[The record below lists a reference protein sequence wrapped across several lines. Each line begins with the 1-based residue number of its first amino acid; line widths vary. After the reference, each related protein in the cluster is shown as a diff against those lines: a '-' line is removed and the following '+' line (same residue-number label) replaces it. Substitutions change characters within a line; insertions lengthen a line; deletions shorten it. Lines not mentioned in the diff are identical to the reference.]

1 MSNPEI
7 ITHYYN
13 TPIYLNHFQNTGSHG
28 GFIKLPFQHTRS
40 LVEPNIITY
49 PQLEKYKTTNLYI
62 FKKSMNIGNYDAEL
76 VIEHISSTN
85 FGGTP
90 IYVVF
95 LLKTDKHADWTA
107 VDDILKAAAISP
119 TSEKPC
125 VVHLD
130 KIAENAILAPE
141 NNCLTNVNGTVY
153 VFNTPVLISEQ
164 HSFADF
170 NVSNTLLVE
179 QSFTVENAIECRAD
193 SFNASRDMLAGET
206 VEGFSMASSFKNLN
220 RKVFNNMTGGSTT
233 SVDMG
238 NYTLDCNPAEIDGEA
253 KTEMVLLNDNYMFK
267 LNESR
272 TLYTFMSWIGLL
284 IVLVIIVGGISTL
297 LSALGKT
304 VSGSAVNKATGVIT
318 GLNGYDYV
326 YYVTSV
332 ILAIITFSSIIAIMA
347 SGGSVALVIGM
358 ILLFLVAITYVALV
372 FIAGAKGLKAEHS
385 FLKMLKDVGIRPLVD
400 IINHP
405 ISKGVLSVLLLFA
418 VIFIPVYYTRKASLR
433 RTVGYT
439 VGLHLAF
446 ISLVLGLF
454 LILPMFVTNTKTGG
468 TASTSNITQ
477 PTPNTI
483 QNSSSGTAVTGQGSN
498 NSSYPIGSSSAA
510 PSSGSVVPGQG
521 NNPNS
526 SIGSSSTVT

>member
-62 FKKSMNIGNYDAEL
+62 FRRSMNLGRSMNIGNYDAEL

-95 LLKTDKHADWTA
+95 LLKTDKNADWTA
-107 VDDILKAAAISP
+107 IDDILRAAAISP
-119 TSEKPC
+119 PSEKPC
-125 VVHLD
+125 MVHLD
-130 KIAENAILAPE
+130 KIAENAILAPG

-193 SFNASRDMLAGET
+193 SFNASRDMLAG
-206 VEGFSMASSFKNLN
+206 VEGFGNLTKSIKQAVEKASDTSKSSTSF
-220 RKVFNNMTGGSTT
+220 
-233 SVDMG
+233 DMG

-304 VSGSAVNKATGVIT
+304 VSVSAVNANGVIT
-318 GLNGYDYV
+318 GLKGYDYV
-326 YYVTSV
+326 YYVTSIV
-332 ILAIITFSSIIAIMA
+332 LAIITFSSIIAIMA

-433 RTVGYT
+433 HTVGYT

-468 TASTSNITQ
+468 TVPPPIN
-477 PTPNTI
+477 TPNPLSRQSSSSSYSGTI
-483 QNSSSGTAVTGQGSN
+483 VPGFGLSSKSNSSS
-498 NSSYPIGSSSAA
+498 
-510 PSSGSVVPGQG
+510 
-521 NNPNS
+521 
-526 SIGSSSTVT
+526 SIGTTP

>member
-90 IYVVF
+90 IYIVF

-153 VFNTPVLISEQ
+153 VFTTPILISEQ
-164 HSFADF
+164 HSFDAF

-193 SFNASRDMLAGET
+193 SFNASRDILAGET
-206 VEGFSMASSFKNLN
+206 VEGFSMSRSIKKLN

-233 SVDMG
+233 SVDLG
-238 NYTLDCNPAEIDGEA
+238 DYTLDCNPAEIDGEA

-272 TLYTFMSWIGLL
+272 TVYTLVSWIGLF
-284 IVLVIIVGGISTL
+284 IVLMIVGGGIS
-297 LSALGKT
+297 
-304 VSGSAVNKATGVIT
+304 VVFSAVGTDASAVDAAGVIT
-318 GLNGYDYV
+318 TLKGNDRAYFIICLLL
-326 YYVTSV
+326 SV
-332 ILAIITFSSIIAIMA
+332 ITISSIIAILA
-347 SGGSVALVIGM
+347 SKGSVALVIGM
-358 ILLFLVAITYVALV
+358 ILLFIVAVAFVILKIV
-372 FIAGAKGLKAEHS
+372 AGSKIGHS
-385 FLKMLKDVGIRPLVD
+385 FRKMFKDVGIKTMAEV
-400 IINHP
+400 I
-405 ISKGVLSVLLLFA
+405 LSAIGKFIFGILLLFGI
-418 VIFIPVYYTRKASLR
+418 IFIPIYFTRKSQLR
-433 RTVGYT
+433 HTVGYT
-439 VGLHLAF
+439 VGFTLAI
-446 ISLVLGLF
+446 ISLILGSL
-454 LILPMFVTNTKTGG
+454 LPITYFITKVF
-468 TASTSNITQ
+468 TSSNAV
-477 PTPNTI
+477 TPNSI
-483 QNSSSGTAVTGQGSN
+483 SSTDQLSRD
-498 NSSYPIGSSSAA
+498 
-510 PSSGSVVPGQG
+510 
-521 NNPNS
+521 S
-526 SIGSSSTVT
+526 SILSLDSITPGLGVESRKSNSFWSMFRKTP

>member
-90 IYVVF
+90 IYIVF

-107 VDDILKAAAISP
+107 VDDILKAVAISP

-153 VFNTPVLISEQ
+153 VFTTPILISEQ
-164 HSFADF
+164 HSFDAF

-193 SFNASRDMLAGET
+193 SFNASRDILAGET
-206 VEGFSMASSFKNLN
+206 VEGFSMSRSIKKLN
-220 RKVFNNMTGGSTT
+220 RKVFDNMTGGSTT
-233 SVDMG
+233 SVDLG
-238 NYTLDCNPAEIDGEA
+238 DYTLDCNPAEIDGEA

-272 TLYTFMSWIGLL
+272 TIYTLVSWIGLF
-284 IVLVIIVGGISTL
+284 IVLMIVGGGISM
-297 LSALGKT
+297 
-304 VSGSAVNKATGVIT
+304 VFSAVGNNASASAVDSAGVIT
-318 GLNGYDYV
+318 TLNGYDKAYFIICLLL
-326 YYVTSV
+326 SV
-332 ILAIITFSSIIAIMA
+332 ITISSIIAILA
-347 SGGSVALVIGM
+347 SKGSVALVIGM
-358 ILLFLVAITYVALV
+358 ILLFIVAVAYVILTIV
-372 FIAGAKGLKAEHS
+372 AGSKIEYSFRKMFVDVGLKTMS
-385 FLKMLKDVGIRPLVD
+385 KVILSIPGIA
-400 IINHP
+400 IFGI
-405 ISKGVLSVLLLFA
+405 LLLFGI
-418 VIFIPVYYTRKASLR
+418 IFIPIYFTRKSQLR
-433 RTVGYT
+433 HTVGYT
-439 VGLHLAF
+439 VGFTLAI
-446 ISLVLGLF
+446 ISLILGSLLPISY
-454 LILPMFVTNTKTGG
+454 LISRNTTSSVPNPI
-468 TASTSNITQ
+468 AS
-477 PTPNTI
+477 
-483 QNSSSGTAVTGQGSN
+483 NSSSSTGQLSRASSDSYVGSMMSYFGLGSSKSNSFSSN
-498 NSSYPIGSSSAA
+498 NS
-510 PSSGSVVPGQG
+510 
-521 NNPNS
+521 
-526 SIGSSSTVT
+526 